1 MRSKTN
7 THHSSRLKDGVGNL
21 SHRKLLVVSLLG
33 RDNRCV
39 GRKHEVDA
47 RVGNQVSLE
56 LSNIH
61 IQCTIE
67 TKRCSQRRN
76 DLSNQPV
83 EVGVG
88 RTLNVKVA
96 AANIVE
102 SLVVKAKG
110 TVSMLQ
116 KSMRGQDRVVGLNN
130 SGRHLGGGRHREGEL
145 GFAAVVNREPLKEKG
160 SKARSSS
167 SASCMKDKESLKT
180 GAVVSQLTNPVK
192 DKVNNLLSNG
202 VVTASVVVSS
212 ILLATDNLLRVV
224 QLAVGARPHFI
235 THSGLKINIHS
246 TRDVLAGTSLGEES
260 VEGIIAS
267 SHGLVR
273 GHLAIGLDAVF
284 KAVEFPAA
292 IAGLDTG
299 LAHVDRDTF

>member
-1 MRSKTN
+1 MDT
-7 THHSSRLKDGVGNL
+7 
-21 SHRKLLVVSLLG
+21 
-33 RDNRCV
+33 
-39 GRKHEVDA
+39 

-56 LSNIH
+56 LIH
-61 IQCTIE
+61 VHVQGTIE

-83 EVGVG
+83 EVGIT
-88 RTLNVKVA
+88 RAFNIKA
-96 AANIVE
+96 ATANIVE

-110 TVSMLQ
+110 DVRVFQ
-116 KSMRGQDRVVGLNN
+116 KCVGGEHRVVGLHN
-130 SGRHLGGGRHREGEL
+130 SGGHLGGGRHREREL
-145 GFAAVVNREPLKEKG
+145 GLAAIFNREPLKEKG
-160 SKARSSS
+160 SETRSSS
-167 SASCMKDKESLKT
+167 SSGGVEDEESLKT
-180 GAVVSQLTNPVK
+180 GAVVSQLTNPVHGLI
-192 DKVNNLLSNG
+192 DKLLPDG

-224 QLAVGARPHFI
+224 KLTVGSSPHFI

-246 TRDVLAGTSLGEES
+246 TRDVLPRTCLGEES